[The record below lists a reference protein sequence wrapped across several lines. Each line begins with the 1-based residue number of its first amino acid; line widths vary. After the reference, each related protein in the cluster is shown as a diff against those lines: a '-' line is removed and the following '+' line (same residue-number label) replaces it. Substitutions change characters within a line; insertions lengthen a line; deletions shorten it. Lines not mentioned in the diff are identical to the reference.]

1 MFVMVQ
7 WIDVAANV
15 EWYAVLRVVWYTAAA
30 LSDDVGARFTD
41 AWQSPPPPPT
51 RPAPLPPP
59 FTVLADRKL
68 SWQTVVR

>member
-15 EWYAVLRVVWYTAAA
+15 ERYAVLRVVWYTAAA

-41 AWQSPPPPPT
+41 AWQSPPHPH
-51 RPAPLPPP
+51 PAGPSAAAIHCPC
-59 FTVLADRKL
+59 
-68 SWQTVVR
+68 